1 MRKILVLLILAGIGF
16 AGFKFL
22 NSDPEKDSKRIA
34 QIQAIV
40 NKPIESA
47 EDKAIVIALEVGVKV
62 ANKQLAGKEANANT
76 KIVDMEVGPGR
87 RLTMNI
93 QRTDLEKSM
102 FLVMDKEKKQVFID
116 KICSE
121 TFSKT
126 ILDKDFVVTANVVDK
141 NNKPIGAINVVKSDC
156 K

>member
-76 KIVDMEVGPGR
+76 KIVDMGVGPGR

-116 KICSE
+116 KICTE
-121 TFSKT
+121 IFSKT
-126 ILDKDFVVTANVVDK
+126 ILNKDFVVTANVVDK

>member
-1 MRKILVLLILAGIGF
+1 MLLILAGIGF

-22 NSDPEKDSKRIA
+22 NSAPEKDSKRIA

-116 KICSE
+116 KIYTE

-126 ILDKDFVVTANVVDK
+126 ILDKDFAVTANVVDK

>member
-1 MRKILVLLILAGIGF
+1 MKKILMLLILAGIGF

-116 KICSE
+116 KICTE

-126 ILDKDFVVTANVVDK
+126 ILDKDFAVTANVVDK
-141 NNKPIGAINVVKSDC
+141 NNKLIGAINVVKSDC